1 MKKIIVAL
9 MLMGVGFI
17 VYAAL
22 RCKDNGDCDCI
33 EDDRD
38 WDEFYPNNEAM
49 PPAPEQ
55 DKPAESGK
63 EDE

>member
-9 MLMGVGFI
+9 MLMGVGLI

-22 RCKDNGDCDCI
+22 RCKDDDCDYI

-38 WDEFYPNNEAM
+38 WDELYPDNGAM
-49 PPAPEQ
+49 PPASEQ
-55 DKPAESGK
+55 DEPAESGK